1 MTENNIKE
9 IQSCIRKN
17 AIGVS
22 ATVGLI
28 GGILLANISTTT
40 SQVRDLKKS
49 VDEIKATLAAQ
60 QPTKVAQDTSKTNA
74 ILNVVQKG
82 KEPQKQ

>member
-9 IQSCIRKN
+9 IKSCIKNN

-22 ATVGLI
+22 ATIGLI

-40 SQVRDLKKS
+40 SQVRDLKNS
-49 VDEIKATLAAQ
+49 VGEIKATLAAQQ

-74 ILNVVQKG
+74 VAQAV
-82 KEPQKQ
+82 KETNLPQR

>member
-1 MTENNIKE
+1 MTENNIKEIQSCIRKNAIGVSAE

-60 QPTKVAQDTSKTNA
+60 
-74 ILNVVQKG
+74 
-82 KEPQKQ
+82 

>member
-9 IQSCIRKN
+9 IKSCIKKN

-28 GGILLANISTTT
+28 GGILLANISTTN
-40 SQVRDLKKS
+40 SQVRDLKNS
-49 VDEIKATLAAQ
+49 VDEIKATLVAQ

-74 ILNVVQKG
+74 VFKVLQNDNQLK
-82 KEPQKQ
+82 KQ